1 VTSDDVSFSDVPSV
15 VEPGLL
21 RTTARLSVVTAVAR
35 GLGFARWVVF
45 GLTVG
50 TTYLGNVYQTANWV
64 PNILFELV
72 AGGVVAWVFV
82 PTFVTELERGRERA
96 DEVASSLMNLLL
108 LVSIPIVVFGSLFA
122 SSVMSLFFAGVPDAA
137 IRAREVELGATF
149 LRYFLP
155 QVPMYLIGMVARGLL
170 NAAGRLTTPVLSP
183 AFASA
188 CMIASY
194 AAFAALGS
202 HADVF
207 DVSEAQVLVL
217 AAGAT
222 VGVFAWCAAQV
233 IAVLRT
239 GFRWRPRLALR
250 DPSVTGALRASL
262 HGMGLYAVM
271 QVGLLITL
279 VLANRVEGG
288 VVAFYLAFAF
298 YELPNALVG
307 FPLSMVAVPA
317 LARSAI
323 ADDARAFASLLSRTW
338 RTACVIITP
347 AAAGLAVTAPAIARV
362 LFERGPA
369 RGSSAELVSTC
380 LIWLAPG
387 LPAFALSQAVV
398 RTLYARRDTAA
409 PIAFNGLWVLTYGI
423 VAGIATIVGHPTGAA
438 AMALIGGGHALGQW
452 AGLAGG
458 VAVLKRRV
466 GAWDV
471 GDDLAHLLRTT
482 LRAGVMAAAAYGAGR
497 LGARRGDVT
506 SVLAAVGTGIVV
518 YGALLLRSRDDRE
531 ALGLGS
537 RR

>member
-1 VTSDDVSFSDVPSV
+1 MTTDDVSFSDVPSV

-45 GLTVG
+45 GLTIG
-50 TTYLGNVYQTANWV
+50 TTYLGNTYQTANWV

-82 PTFVTELERGRERA
+82 PTFVAELERGRDRA
-96 DEVASSLMNLLL
+96 DIVASSLMNLLL
-108 LVSIPIVVFGSLFA
+108 LISIPIVVLGSLFA
-122 SSVMSLFFAGVPDAA
+122 PRVMSLFFAGVPDAA
-137 IRAREVELGATF
+137 VRAREVELGATF

-155 QVPMYLIGMVARGLL
+155 QVPLYLVGMVARGLL

-194 AAFAALGS
+194 AAFAAMGAR
-202 HADVF
+202 ADVF
-207 DVSEAQVLVL
+207 SVTDAQVLVL

-239 GFRWRPRLALR
+239 GFRWRAALAVR
-250 DPSVTGALRASL
+250 DPSVTGALRGSL

-271 QVGLLITL
+271 QLGLLITL

-307 FPLSMVAVPA
+307 FPLSMVAVPS
-317 LARSAI
+317 LARSAL

-338 RTACVIITP
+338 RTASVIITP
-347 AAAGLAVTAPAIARV
+347 AAAGLAVTAPALARI
-362 LFERGPA
+362 LFERGPE
-369 RGSSAELVSTC
+369 RGSSFELVSTC
-380 LIWLAPG
+380 LVWLAPG
-387 LPAFALSQAVV
+387 LPAFALSQAIV
-398 RTLYARRDTAA
+398 RTLYARRETAA
-409 PIAFNGLWVLTYGI
+409 PIAFNALWVLAYGI
-423 VAGIATIVGHPTGAA
+423 VAGVATAVGQPTGTA
-438 AMALIGGGHALGQW
+438 AMAVIGIGHAVGQW

-458 VAVLKRRV
+458 VAVLRRRV
-466 GAWDV
+466 SEWHV
-471 GDDLAHLLRTT
+471 GDDLAYLLRTAV
-482 LRAGVMAAAAYGAGR
+482 RAALMAALAYGAAR
-497 LGARRGDVT
+497 LGARVGDVT
-506 SVLAAVGTGIVV
+506 SLIAAVGTGIVV
-518 YGALLLRSRDDRE
+518 YGALVLRSRTDRE

-537 RR
+537 RS